1 MSPLKERFN
10 ISVYLD
16 NYVNAVAIGEFMF
29 GAGKGDAVTKEVQVI
44 FMILL

>member
-10 ISVYLD
+10 IPVYLD
-16 NYVNAVAIGEFMF
+16 NYANAVAIGEFMF